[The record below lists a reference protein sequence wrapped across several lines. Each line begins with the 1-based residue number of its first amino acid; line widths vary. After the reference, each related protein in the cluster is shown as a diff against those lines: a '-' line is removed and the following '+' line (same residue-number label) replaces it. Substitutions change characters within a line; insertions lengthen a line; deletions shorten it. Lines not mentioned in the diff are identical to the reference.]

1 MTAINLAGYRLT
13 FDDEF
18 NSRSISQTGA
28 TTTWADIRPEWR
40 YDKNSDIGFGHSSFV
55 DPSSGYDPFQVAGG
69 ALTIT
74 AVPDR
79 TTSGYPGSWE
89 SGLIHTGASFAQTYG
104 YYEIRADFS
113 GQKGAWDAFWLMPVT
128 KIPDPIKAGN
138 WQELDVVEHYGGWD
152 RGVYSTIHT
161 TDPQNGV
168 PWQQNRQV
176 YSELPN
182 PAGYHTYGMNWQSDR
197 ISFYVDGKLVG
208 SQATP
213 SDMHGPMYLIANLAT
228 QGAANTTNNADAAG
242 VPISSSIDYI
252 RVYSNAPGAV
262 AVVQQTVSSPDGQD
276 PGLYG
281 ATTAVA
287 QAAVPSPA
295 ASNGAVV
302 GVTDGGSSAKALFGT
317 VTTDTHSPGGQV
329 YALYD
334 GLFGRAP
341 DTLGLEYYADQ
352 IAHGANPASLGANFF
367 ASPEGQARFN
377 AADNTGFVQQLYHN
391 SLHRDAD
398 ASGLQYYLD
407 ELAHGVARVDIAQS
421 FVFSPEHL
429 ANLQPT
435 LNAGVF
441 VPDAQASQVARMYY
455 TMLGRAPDAGG
466 LTYYTDQLDHGGTVA
481 GIAQSF
487 LNSPENQATYGK
499 LSNSAYVDALYVN
512 ALGRHAETN
521 GLSFWTDQLDHG
533 VSRADLAV
541 SLSQSAESQN
551 LHLAQIQQGWH
562 LS

>member
-1 MTAINLAGYRLT
+1 MPAIDLTGYRLT

-28 TTTWADIRPEWR
+28 ATTWADIRPQWR

-55 DPSSGYDPFQVAGG
+55 DSSSGYDPFQVGGG

-89 SGLIHTGASFAQTYG
+89 SGLINTKASFSQTYG

-113 GQKGAWDAFWLMPVT
+113 GQVGAWDAFWLMPVT
-128 KIPDPIKAGN
+128 KIPDPNNAGN

-176 YSELPN
+176 YSELSN
-182 PAGYHTYGMNWQSDR
+182 PVGYHTYGMNWQSDR

-228 QGAANTTNNADAAG
+228 QGAANATNNADAAG

-262 AVVQQTVSSPDGQD
+262 AVAQQAVSSPDGKD

-281 ATTAVA
+281 ATAAVA
-287 QAAVPSPA
+287 PAAVSSPA
-295 ASNGAVV
+295 ASSGTVT
-302 GVTDGGSSAKALFGT
+302 GVTDGAPGAKALFGA
-317 VTTDTHSPGGQV
+317 VTTDAHSPGGQV

-334 GLFGRAP
+334 GIFGRAP

-352 IAHGANPASLGANFF
+352 IVHGTDPASLAANFL

-377 AADNTGFVQQLYHN
+377 AADNTAFIQQLYQN
-391 SLHRDAD
+391 TLHRVAD
-398 ASGLQYYLD
+398 ANGLQYYLG
-407 ELAHGVARVDIAQS
+407 ELAHGVARVDVAQN

-429 ANLQPT
+429 ANLQPA
-435 LNAGVF
+435 LNAGLF
-441 VPDAQASQVARMYY
+441 VPDAQAAQVARVYY

-466 LTYYTDQLDHGGTVA
+466 LAYYTDQLDHGGTA
-481 GIAQSF
+481 ASIAQVF

-499 LSNSAYVDALYVN
+499 LSNGAYVDALYVN
-512 ALGRHAETN
+512 ALGRHADAS
-521 GLSFWTDQLDHG
+521 GLSYWTDQLDHG

-541 SLSQSAESQN
+541 SLSQSVESQN
-551 LHLAQIQQGWH
+551 LHLAQIEQGWH